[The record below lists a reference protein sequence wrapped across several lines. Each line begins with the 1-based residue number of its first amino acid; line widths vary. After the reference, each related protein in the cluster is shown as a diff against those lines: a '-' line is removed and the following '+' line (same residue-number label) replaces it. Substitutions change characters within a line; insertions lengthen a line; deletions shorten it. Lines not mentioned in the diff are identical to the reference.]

1 MDKQK
6 NENMAIPKIIH
17 QVWEGRTEPKMP
29 TRLQILART
38 WQEQNPNWEYHLWS
52 GREMDELVA
61 THFPEYLSMYQNFP
75 YNVQRWDTIRY
86 MMLYVYGGIYTD
98 LDTECFQ
105 PISPIL
111 ENVTIGFGEEPPIHT
126 KPIRIG
132 NAFLVSEKENSAWQT
147 ILNEILRNMVEKES
161 AIETVMHST
170 GPNMIN
176 RLFDR
181 LKKENG
187 AYGFPY
193 SQVTPV
199 SKYDMYRYIFQG
211 EKEVFLKK
219 IKHAYCAH
227 YFFGSWDTELAFY

>member
-1 MDKQK
+1 
-6 NENMAIPKIIH
+6 MAIPKIIH

-193 SQVTPV
+193 LQVTPV

>member
-1 MDKQK
+1 
-6 NENMAIPKIIH
+6 MAIPKIIH

-38 WQEQNPNWEYHLWS
+38 WREQNPDWEYHLWN
-52 GREMDELVA
+52 GEEMDELVEK
-61 THFPEYLSMYQNFP
+61 HFPEYLSMYRSFP

-86 MMLYVYGGIYTD
+86 MILYVYGGVYTD
-98 LDTECFQ
+98 LDTECFR
-105 PISPIL
+105 PMTPLL
-111 ENVTIGFGEEPPIHT
+111 ENVTIGFGEEPPIPA

-132 NAFLVSEKENSAWQT
+132 NAFLVSEKGNPGWLT
-147 ILNEILRNMVEKES
+147 ILNEILTNTEEKES
-161 AIETVMHST
+161 TIETVMHST

-211 EKEVFLKK
+211 EKEVFFEK
-219 IKHAYCAH
+219 IKQAYCTH
-227 YFFGSWDTELAFY
+227 YFFGSWDTKLAFY

>member
-193 SQVTPV
+193 LQVTPV

>member
-1 MDKQK
+1 
-6 NENMAIPKIIH
+6 MAIPKIIH

-29 TRLQILART
+29 TRLRILART
-38 WQEQNPNWEYHLWS
+38 WQEQNSDWEYHLWN
-52 GREMDELVA
+52 GEEMDELVEK
-61 THFPEYLSMYQNFP
+61 HFPEYLAMYNSFP

-86 MMLYVYGGIYTD
+86 MILYVYGGIYTD
-98 LDTECFQ
+98 LDTECFRS
-105 PISPIL
+105 INPIL

-132 NAFLVSEKENSAWQT
+132 NAFLVSEKENPAWQT

-211 EKEVFLKK
+211 EKEVFLEK
-219 IKHAYCAH
+219 IKQAYCAH
-227 YFFGSWDTELAFY
+227 YFFGSWDTELTFY

>member
-1 MDKQK
+1 
-6 NENMAIPKIIH
+6 
-17 QVWEGRTEPKMP
+17 
-29 TRLQILART
+29 
-38 WQEQNPNWEYHLWS
+38 
-52 GREMDELVA
+52 
-61 THFPEYLSMYQNFP
+61 MYQNFP

-211 EKEVFLKK
+211 EKEVFLEK

-227 YFFGSWDTELAFY
+227 YFFGSWDTELTFY

>member
-1 MDKQK
+1 
-6 NENMAIPKIIH
+6 MAIPKIIH

-211 EKEVFLKK
+211 EKEVFLEK

-227 YFFGSWDTELAFY
+227 YFFGSWDTELTFY